1 MTSERWNVVQLKNPL
16 KMWLKKQKLNFQL
29 CLFAEN
35 SLENSQPYNPSP
47 KVLRIYHCS
56 PRTPAIQSTSWG
68 MSGIFGHLRWC
79 QGPNTQVK
87 NGFCRKD
94 NPVDPVANIFFPLH
108 LPYFN
113 KEKTHF
119 FIVVMYLVI
128 ISKTKT
134 KTKKQKTKTNNNN
147 RTGIDKTR

>member
-94 NPVDPVANIFFPLH
+94 NPVDPVANIFFPFH

-134 KTKKQKTKTNNNN
+134 KTKKQKIQTNDNNLCLP
-147 RTGIDKTR
+147 